1 MGKIARCARLVE
13 VPHVVRGAEH
23 VGDAVAPVGAV
34 GAARVVLDHGAWI
47 CPAYRQQGRHRQK
60 GQHPGEQR
68 W

>member
-1 MGKIARCARLVE
+1 MGKIASCARLVE
-13 VPHVVRGAEH
+13 IPHVVRSAEH

-34 GAARVVLDHGAWI
+34 GAARVVLDRGAWI
-47 CPAYRQQGRHRQK
+47 CPAYCQQGRHRQK